1 MQLVCSESLIYLFP
15 IIDRNYLCL
24 VLILVITLAYVQIIL
39 SFETTD
45 NTPECLSKVQLLQL
59 LKRDRRASIS
69 RSYFHHWHHTRDD
82 SRYLPKKSFTFS
94 PRLGKRANDL
104 QDFADLLREQQ
115 IDIIYEDS
123 TKICL
128 SQPISDTFLQ
138 DILSQVDVSRRSQDE
153 HEKEETHGRQTMGKH
168 PVLFRYRLG

>member
-1 MQLVCSESLIYLFP
+1 
-15 IIDRNYLCL
+15 
-24 VLILVITLAYVQIIL
+24 LILLITLTYVQIIF

-45 NTPECLSKVQLLQL
+45 NTPECLSKIQLFQI

-69 RSYFHHWHHTRDD
+69 RSYFHHWHHTRDNT
-82 SRYLPKKSFTFS
+82 RYTPKKSLAFS

-104 QDFADLLREQQ
+104 DQVLRDFADQLHQQQ

-128 SQPISDTFLQ
+128 SKPISDTFLQ
-138 DILSQVDVSRRSQDE
+138 DILGQVDVSRRSQDE